1 MKKMCLAMV
10 ICFVVVPSAFSYTI
24 ISDPNVFYSFFEKP
38 KKIIEFTNLK
48 DGTPYDGIP
57 DKFRPNKYYVSEP
70 DCLIIGTGEYD
81 KAGGFEALAVRP
93 GSFSNAW
100 SFMGADPNKEG
111 TYCEAVIWFD
121 HGISTGSYKMM
132 VSVTAGQSQ
141 PFVVYTNKGFIGILP
156 DTPHEKTFIF
166 DNFYLIFS
174 FETEFTR
181 VTPLSDSKEL
191 SFLAQ
196 LETNEL

>member
-1 MKKMCLAMV
+1 
-10 ICFVVVPSAFSYTI
+10 
-24 ISDPNVFYSFFEKP
+24 VFYSFFEKP
-38 KKIIEFTNLK
+38 KKIIEFTKLK

-57 DKFRPNKYYVSEP
+57 DRFKPNKYYVSEL
-70 DCLIIGTGEYD
+70 DCLIIGTGEHNE
-81 KAGGFEALAVRP
+81 AGGFEALAVRP

-100 SFMGADPNKEG
+100 SFMRADPNKAG

-132 VSVTAGQSQ
+132 VSVTAGKSQ

-156 DTPHEKTFIF
+156 DTPHETTFIF

-174 FETEFTR
+174 FETEFTK
-181 VTPLSDSKEL
+181 VTPLSDSKEV

-196 LETNEL
+196 FETN